1 MKVQIW
7 SDIACPF
14 CYIGKRHLELAA
26 EQTNTLLE
34 IEWMSF
40 QLDPTAP
47 EKTDKSIYEILA
59 TKYGKDV
66 AWAKQMNASMIEM
79 GEEAGLTF
87 NVDIQKPTNTNK
99 AHLLLHQAKDEGL
112 QTKLKE
118 ALFEAYFVNGENI
131 SDKQTLLE
139 IAGNVGLDVE
149 KSEETLNQKKYAS
162 EVRDDINLAQ
172 RYDIQGVPFFI
183 INNKYALSGAQPVT
197 AFAQALDKISAELE
211 EASS

>member
-26 EQTNTLLE
+26 EQTNTALE

-40 QLDPTAP
+40 QLDPNAP

-59 TKYGKDV
+59 DKYGKDV
-66 AWAKQMNASMIEM
+66 AWAKQMSASMIEM
-79 GEEAGLTF
+79 GEKAGLTF
-87 NVDIQKPTNTNK
+87 NIDIQKPTNTFK

-131 SDKQTLLE
+131 SDKQTLLK
-139 IAGNVGLDVE
+139 IAGEVGMDVE
-149 KSEETLNQKKYAS
+149 KSEDVLGQKKYAS
-162 EVRDDINLAQ
+162 EVKDDINLAQ
-172 RYDIQGVPFFI
+172 KHEIQGVPFFI

-197 AFAQALDKISAELE
+197 AFVQTFDKIAAE
-211 EASS
+211 